1 MKTKI
6 YVGITKDNRRE
17 VFKSDVE
24 PTEETTPQYIAC
36 IGNFRTMRG
45 AKFMA
50 EHGKGNP
57 HLQCVADA
65 ERIAK
70 QYAK

>member
-1 MKTKI
+1 MKAKI
-6 YVGITKDNRRE
+6 YVGITKDNRYE
-17 VFKSDVE
+17 VFKSGVE
-24 PTEETTPQYIAC
+24 PTEQTTPKYVAC
-36 IGNFRTMRG
+36 IGAFKTMRG

-70 QYAK
+70 QYTN

>member
-1 MKTKI
+1 MKAKI

-17 VFKSDVE
+17 VFKSAVE
-24 PTEETTPQYIAC
+24 PTPEITSQYVAC

-45 AKFMA
+45 AKFFA
-50 EHGKGNP
+50 DHGKGNP